1 MPQTTVLVAG
11 QSAANSTDIVVSPLT
26 LATVGLFSASTI
38 PSAFSFTVFQ
48 KTPSAAVKI
57 ATLSAEVP
65 SLSISSPGTFY
76 VARPD
81 ITSAG
86 VNVGV
91 FTET

>member
-1 MPQTTVLVAG
+1 MPQATVLAAG
-11 QSAANSTDIVVSPLT
+11 QSAANSSDIVLSN
-26 LATVGLFSASTI
+26 LAVVTVGLFSPSTI

-57 ATLSAEVP
+57 ATLSSEVP
-65 SLSISSPGTFY
+65 SLSISSPGIFY

-81 ITSAG
+81 ITSGG